1 MGVLGGLA
9 CWFLFMVLSWAFRQ
23 VWTPQADGALI
34 HVFSPQRQACKPVIS
49 QYWHLSSWSWDGYI
63 NTESN
68 IARPGYTSRTWIPLW
83 REWHSSR
90 SRLRGRTPL
99 PQAEPEVGLMAGAPG
114 GTPATSLSE
123 FMSSHPGLHHDF
135 CLFKFKIGL
144 KNVCE
149 CFQKVQSQT
158 SFFVASYF
166 RTYILSVAV
175 LEKRAFASA
184 FPEVPSEVSVRSGF
198 RQPRSECQFQCV
210 SLAKLLILQYFSS
223 VYKRGLISS
232 AYSIELLR

>member
-1 MGVLGGLA
+1 MGVLGDLA

-34 HVFSPQRQACKPVIS
+34 HVFSPQWQQAYKPVIT

-68 IARPGYTSRTWIPLW
+68 IACPGYTSRTWIPLW
-83 REWHSSR
+83 MEQHSSW

-114 GTPATSLSE
+114 GTLATPPSE
-123 FMSSHPGLHHDF
+123 FTSAQPGLHHDV
-135 CLFKFKIGL
+135 CLFTFKIGL

-149 CFQKVQSQT
+149 CFQRLQIQT

-166 RTYILSVAV
+166 RAYILSVAV
-175 LEKRAFASA
+175 LEKSFRLCVPGSA
-184 FPEVPSEVSVRSGF
+184 
-198 RQPRSECQFQCV
+198 QQSECA
-210 SLAKLLILQYFSS
+210 LWI
-223 VYKRGLISS
+223 
-232 AYSIELLR
+232 